1 MPPSL
6 PTRSLCPLLRFQFA
20 SLHDVGGAQGVIYCA
35 PLFYFSIFLPGRG
48 RERNPRKGEKL
59 SRAISRAK
67 IYRPPILSPPIW
79 DKNPWPT
86 HLTPPPRFHIFSLF
100 LFPPPCLGHTAAT
113 EEKRRQRL
121 TRKGR
126 KKGAKIL
133 AKKKLGN
140 AFAHET
146 LVISRNI
153 LLYRPPTPAWFFLAG
168 TQERGDKEYLHMR
181 RKGGGDEQM
190 TATSQGGRGIR
201 QRHANKIPAK
211 SATMRRLSS

>member
-1 MPPSL
+1 M
-6 PTRSLCPLLRFQFA
+6 
-20 SLHDVGGAQGVIYCA
+20 GGAQGVIYCA

-153 LLYRPPTPAWFFLAG
+153 LLYRLPHARMVLPCGNTGAG
-168 TQERGDKEYLHMR
+168 RQRISSHEK
-181 RKGGGDEQM
+181 KGGGRRTNDRHI
-190 TATSQGGRGIR
+190 SGRAR
-201 QRHANKIPAK
+201 NSPKACK
-211 SATMRRLSS
+211 